1 MATRWLSPDEQAV
14 WRAYILATLQ
24 VDRELDRQLQRDAD
38 MPVALYAVLVAL
50 SEAPERRMRM
60 RELADALSSSQSRMT
75 HAVASLERR
84 GWVRREECPTD
95 RRGQFAVLTD
105 AGFAALEAAAPGH
118 VEAVRNHL
126 FDRLSPEE
134 QAQLRTIC
142 ERLLDGSPQAT
153 AWPWAALR

>member
-14 WRAYILATLQ
+14 WRAFILATLH
-24 VDRELDRQLQRDAD
+24 VERELDRQLQRDAD

-50 SEAPERRMRM
+50 SEAPDRRMRM

-84 GWVRREECPTD
+84 GWIRREECSTD

-105 AGFAALEAAAPGH
+105 TGFAALEAEIGRAH
-118 VEAVRNHL
+118 V
-126 FDRLSPEE
+126 
-134 QAQLRTIC
+134 
-142 ERLLDGSPQAT
+142 
-153 AWPWAALR
+153 

>member
-1 MATRWLSPDEQAV
+1 MTTLWLSPTEQGV
-14 WRAYILATLQ
+14 WRAYILATLH

-50 SEAPERRMRM
+50 SESPDRRMRM

-84 GWVRREECPTD
+84 GWVQREECETD

-105 AGFAALEAAAPGH
+105 AGQRALEAAAPGH
-118 VEAVRNHL
+118 VEAVRSTI
-126 FDRLSPEE
+126 FDRLSPTQQSQL
-134 QAQLRTIC
+134 QAIC
-142 ERLLDGSPQAT
+142 ERLLEGTGYAD
-153 AWPWAALR
+153 AWPWAAPS